1 MKWGETILAF
11 IIVGHG
17 SSVSLSAQ
25 RPVASLSWWVSH
37 IPEITFLRDHILKFE
52 TTLNN
57 CVPIPEWDFS
67 RNKTTSPRS
76 PAMYCDAVAGH
87 FCTSDLPAS
96 CFASTGCCRSSCDE
110 ERSLCS
116 GNLVYVRQDV
126 CWFMCDE
133 RCGNYIG
140 CSKHKIRKLIER
152 GGNDWATAVS
162 IACFDLIWD
171 CHTISDFS
179 L

>member
-1 MKWGETILAF
+1 
-11 IIVGHG
+11 
-17 SSVSLSAQ
+17 
-25 RPVASLSWWVSH
+25 LSWWISH
-37 IPEITFLRDHILKFE
+37 ITEITFLRDHILKFE

-57 CVPIPEWDFS
+57 CVPIPKWDFS

-76 PAMYCDAVAGH
+76 PAMYCDAVTGH

-96 CFASTGCCRSSCDE
+96 CFASTGCCRASCDE
-110 ERSLCS
+110 DDRYAAD
-116 GNLVYVRQDV
+116 NLVYVRQDV
-126 CWFMCDE
+126 CWFMCATSDAAIIS
-133 RCGNYIG
+133 GVPNT
-140 CSKHKIRKLIER
+140 KIRKLIER

-179 L
+179 LQPSS